1 MPFSCSRTCVV
12 VAVVVLVGFVVAA
25 LACGR
30 REAFDAGAS
39 DAVDR
44 VKTVTESNHVY
55 KTYTYLDKNDKGVCY
70 PNEVLKRH
78 HAKDPPC
85 TSFRV
90 QNPAVYHDNIYMAT
104 TQNPL
109 EKVVFANEMVEAEGR
124 PKTLKDVLLDPKV
137 QRSIDNVFERQKTM
151 SDKIQTYYQRM
162 KEIEAE
168 VKRQQNAM
176 PKKSKGTPASPSQY
190 LKPPRTPDISK
201 QPQKTCASA
210 SGEDTCEYKPYQYTN
225 PLSIKYPRPLP
236 SIANVAVATPP
247 DVAFTC

>member
-25 LACGR
+25 LVCGR

-39 DAVDR
+39 DVVDS
-44 VKTVTESNHVY
+44 VKTVTESNRVY
-55 KTYTYLDKNDKGVCY
+55 KAYEYLDTNDKGVCY

-78 HAKDPPC
+78 NATDPPC

-151 SDKIQTYYQRM
+151 SDNIQMYYQRM

-190 LKPPRTPDISK
+190 LKPPQTPDISK

-210 SGEDTCEYKPYQYTN
+210 SDKATCQYKNYEYTN
-225 PLSIKYPRPLP
+225 PLAITYPGSLP
-236 SIANVAVATPP
+236 SIADVEVATPP
-247 DVAFTC
+247 DDAFAC